1 MIIYLVMVSIILLLE
16 VLLTAYVTTT
26 MIKKKSIISNDNVIY
41 LGVSAGLL
49 YVLYLIALLDST
61 GVDFFDFFATIN
73 NALDAFAF
81 KFELDLI
88 RSLTG
93 KHVLFLIAFIYT
105 VLLTS
110 LSTVLAVITLFKHR
124 IFNSIRLK
132 KVFNNKGDI
141 ILGDSTTAR
150 EYLKSNKNSIIWDD
164 KADYKELTKENIGI
178 CNLKLNAKNLARKIK
193 DSEHHIILFKDSSY
207 SYSDVL
213 ELYEEAISIRKA
225 KGYSLDENNALFLH
239 IEANVEEQPTINEQF
254 IANVSDG
261 GNSYVTCFNKYE
273 LFARKFLMDYPITKY
288 IPRNFFEDKNCALKE
303 DKKINVVFL
312 GFGKVN
318 LELFKMMA
326 MEFQFASYNKKKEQF
341 YVNQVNYYLYDNNKN
356 NLNENAI
363 AILESDLDKMY
374 KNADLEKM
382 EKVCNIYKKADN
394 VYSYETKEEL
404 SNLINNDSYTYIV
417 VSLESDLEN
426 VAYAQNLV
434 GFLEEGNY
442 KVFARVKEDALYNE
456 KNKTKQDNL
465 ITYFGKEDILNHD
478 NIVNEKL
485 IEFAQRT
492 NMIYSKNSP
501 ITKKEILA
509 WQKIILV
516 KQYANIYQSISM
528 FFKLNLMGFDIVK
541 KEDLDGFKTV
551 SKEEFENVCPK
562 VDYNSLKYEDY
573 FKDNLYNLIGFIEHS
588 RWNAHFL
595 LSGYKPMNFSE
606 FAPLNGEGR
615 SSHQKHGMIKKHA
628 CLTSNYKGLD
638 KLIKTQYLM
647 DEYKERYIECDID
660 KIAAKSYNSKA
671 FKECAKTYYYDFMIV
686 NEIYDILDVLGYV
699 IIKR

>member
-1 MIIYLVMVSIILLLE
+1 MIVYLILTSIILFME
-16 VLLTAYVTTT
+16 VLFTVYVTTT

-41 LGVSAGLL
+41 LGVSGGLL
-49 YVLYLIALLDST
+49 YTLYIIALLNSS
-61 GVDFFDFFATIN
+61 GVDFFDFFASIN

-88 RSLTG
+88 RGLSS
-93 KHVLFLIAFIYT
+93 KHILFLITFIYT

-110 LSTVLAVITLFKHR
+110 LSTILTVITLFKHR
-124 IFNSIRLK
+124 IFNYFRLK
-132 KVFNNKGDI
+132 KAFSDKGDI
-141 ILGDSTTAR
+141 ILGDSKTAR
-150 EYLKSNKNSIIWDD
+150 EYLKTNKNSIIWDD
-164 KADYKELTKENIGI
+164 KADYKELTKENIAI
-178 CNLKLNAKNLARKIK
+178 CNIKLTSKNLAKKIK
-193 DSEHHIILFKDSSY
+193 DSEHHLILFKDSSY
-207 SYSDVL
+207 SYSDIL
-213 ELYEEAISIRKA
+213 ELYEDAISLRKE
-225 KGYSLDENNALFLH
+225 KGYNLDENNALFLH

-254 IANVSDG
+254 IANVSEG

-273 LFARKFLMDYPITKY
+273 LFARKFLMDHPITKY
-288 IPRNFFEDKNCALKE
+288 IPRTFFEDKNFALKE

-326 MEFQFASYNKKKEQF
+326 MEFQFASYNKKKERF

-374 KNADLEKM
+374 KNSDLEKI
-382 EKVCNIYKKADN
+382 EKVCNIVKKEDN
-394 VYSYETKEEL
+394 VYSYSTKEDL
-404 SNLINNDSYTYIV
+404 INLINEDSYTYIV

-426 VAYAQNLV
+426 VAYAQNLI

-456 KNKTKQDNL
+456 KNKSKKDNY
-465 ITYFGKEDILNHD
+465 IVYFGKEDILNHE

-541 KEDLDGFKTV
+541 NEDINNRVVV
-551 SKEEFENVCPK
+551 SKEEFERICPK
-562 VDYNSLKYEDY
+562 IEFDKLNYEDY

-588 RWNAHFL
+588 RWNSHFL
-595 LSGYKPMNFSE
+595 LSGYKPMNFKD
-606 FAPLNGEGR
+606 FAPINGESR
-615 SSHQKHGMIKKHA
+615 STHQKHGMIKKHA
-628 CLTSNYKGLD
+628 CLTSNYNGLD

-647 DEYKERYIECDID
+647 DEYKENYINCDINNIP
-660 KIAAKSYNSKA
+660 KKAYKSSLFKA
-671 FKECAKTYYYDFMIV
+671 CAKTYYYDFMV
-686 NEIYDILDVLGYV
+686 MNEIYEILNILGYS